1 MTKEEVIPMLCP
13 VFMLSLSGVIERD
26 TMFDIAFEV
35 GVHLKMKPNEVL
47 IEVAEFSKKIK
58 ENGTK
63 KVCKLAKGQ
72 HKDTRQ

>member
-1 MTKEEVIPMLCP
+1 MTKEEVISMLCP

-47 IEVAEFSKKIK
+47 IEVAELSKKIK

-72 HKDTRQ
+72 H